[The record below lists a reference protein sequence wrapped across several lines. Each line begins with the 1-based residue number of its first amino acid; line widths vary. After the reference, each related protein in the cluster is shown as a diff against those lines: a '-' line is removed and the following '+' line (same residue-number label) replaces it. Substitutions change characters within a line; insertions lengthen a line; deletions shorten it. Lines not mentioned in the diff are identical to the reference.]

1 MLKVESVFCKQ
12 LIKDRKLMRDMPQE
26 ALIEV
31 ADYFKVLSEPTRLQ
45 LLNILR
51 DGERN
56 VGELTEECGFAIA
69 NISRHLAILTAKGLV
84 SRESRG
90 TSAYY
95 KIADESVYNLC
106 DLVCGSIAR
115 QFERTAANKKLFIK
129 GLSISNRDTSKNQI
143 KNSKLA

>member
-1 MLKVESVFCKQ
+1 MK
-12 LIKDRKLMRDMPQE
+12 DMPQE

-51 DGERN
+51 RGERN
-56 VGELTEECGFAIA
+56 VGDLTQECGFAIA

-90 TSAYY
+90 TSAFY
-95 KIADESVYNLC
+95 KIADESVYDLC
-106 DLVCGSIAR
+106 DLVCGNIAR
-115 QFERTAANKKLFIK
+115 QYEKTAANKHLFLIQSTNAGGIAVATKSKSNLNKNKIK
-129 GLSISNRDTSKNQI
+129 
-143 KNSKLA
+143 